1 MNSTS
6 NGGITG
12 VLFVVFP
19 GQEMGKCRES
29 VYAPKGVAKGMI
41 RQGKESLFILTNNCP
56 TLIKEI

>member
-19 GQEMGKCRES
+19 GLEMGKCRES

>member
-6 NGGITG
+6 SGGITCA
-12 VLFVVFP
+12 LFVVFP
-19 GQEMGKCRES
+19 GPEMWKCRES

-41 RQGKESLFILTNNCP
+41 RQRKVSLFILTNNCP